1 MQFAKGM
8 KEAMSV
14 SQDFADDA
22 EAAAFWKVGAADVP
36 CRDLEYPGAVGQPQA
51 ARLYQGAEQGAAPV
65 LLYIHGGGWAG
76 GSIDLN
82 ERAARNIASESGWNV
97 FSISYRLAPEH
108 PYPAGLNDCRAA
120 LQWLGQNFAQLGVD
134 PTRIVIGGAS
144 AGANL
149 AITTALSEPTPNLL
163 GLLLFYGVFGCN
175 FGTESYQTFAD
186 GPGLTRARMQDLFDM
201 YDGDAKRMVDPF
213 ISPILSDE
221 LASLPPSF
229 VMAAEHDVL
238 LDDSRAMAGALE
250 AAEVPVKFHI
260 EPGVTHGFIN
270 RGRLV
275 PAGDA
280 ALKRAALYLKDLE
293 DQKVTL

>member
-1 MQFAKGM
+1 MKFAKGM
-8 KEAMSV
+8 KEAMAV
-14 SQDFADDA
+14 SQSFENDA
-22 EAAAFWKVGAADVP
+22 EAAEFWKEGAAGVP
-36 CRDLEYPGAVGQPQA
+36 CRDLQYPGAEGQSQA
-51 ARLYQGAEQGAAPV
+51 VRLYQGKETGQAPV

-82 ERAARNIASESGWNV
+82 ERAARNIAKESGWTV
-97 FSISYRLAPEH
+97 VSVSYRLAPEH

-120 LQWLGQNFAQLGVD
+120 LQWVERNHGDLDID
-134 PTRIVIGGAS
+134 PTKIVLGGTS

-149 AITTALSEPTPNLL
+149 AITAALAEQSPHLL

-201 YDGDAKRMVDPF
+201 YDGASQRAVDPF
-213 ISPILSDE
+213 ISPILSDD
-221 LASLPPSF
+221 LSVLPETY
-229 VMAAEHDVL
+229 VLAAEHDVL

-250 AAEVPVKFHI
+250 TAEVPVHFHI

-280 ALKRAALYLKDLE
+280 ALSRAAQFLKDLE
-293 DQKVTL
+293 DQKATL

>member
-1 MQFAKGM
+1 MKFAKGM

-22 EAAAFWKVGAADVP
+22 EAAEFWKVGAADVP
-36 CRDLEYPGAVGQPQA
+36 SRDLHYPGAGGQSQA
-51 ARLYQGAEQGAAPV
+51 ARLYIGKEQGIAPV
-65 LLYIHGGGWAG
+65 LLYIHGGGWTG

-82 ERAARNIASESGWNV
+82 DRAARNIAKDSGWNV
-97 FSISYRLAPEH
+97 LSISYRLAPEH

-120 LQWLGQNFAQLGVD
+120 LQWLSQNYGDLDVD
-134 PTRIVIGGAS
+134 PSKIVIGGTS

-149 AITTALSEPTPNLL
+149 AITTALSEEASNLF

-175 FGTESYQTFAD
+175 FGTESYRAFAD

-201 YDGDAKRMVDPF
+201 YDGDAQRTVDPF
-213 ISPILSDE
+213 ISPILSDD
-221 LASLPPSF
+221 LAGLPPTY

-250 AAEVPVKFHI
+250 AAEVPVQFHI
-260 EPGVTHGFIN
+260 ELGVTHGFVN

-280 ALKRAALYLKDLE
+280 ALRRAAAFLKDLE